1 MVRPMGIRERRA
13 TGMTP
18 PPHPPVWQVS
28 SSCST
33 SVAIVIII
41 LNPEIA
47 ASSSS
52 HQDVPTTTRLPSC
65 PRHQNGVIQ
74 VSSPSSYLS
83 EWCRRRRHI
92 CHQNKKFRSRE
103 LTWCRLQQA
112 SMGCQTEDLG
122 ARPPPKYIKVI
133 ISGIHCH
140 HRRYN
145 FHRHS
150 LHNLAH
156 VSGRVRRRRRR
167 STSRWRRSGRRRRP
181 RRWPSSPGPSSSAG
195 SPSSSWL

>member
-1 MVRPMGIRERRA
+1 MDNNGQTNGN
-13 TGMTP
+13 TGEETNGHDTSP
-18 PPHPPVWQVS
+18 SSTSVASVIIIFYQCGKCHPYLESTSVASVIIILNPVWQVS
-28 SSCST
+28 SSYST
-33 SVAIVIII
+33 SVASVIII

-92 CHQNKKFRSRE
+92 CHQNKKFRSRQ

-122 ARPPPKYIKVI
+122 ARPPPKYTKVI

-145 FHRHS
+145 S
-150 LHNLAH
+150 LKNIQFPQA
-156 VSGRVRRRRRR
+156 
-167 STSRWRRSGRRRRP
+167 
-181 RRWPSSPGPSSSAG
+181 
-195 SPSSSWL
+195 